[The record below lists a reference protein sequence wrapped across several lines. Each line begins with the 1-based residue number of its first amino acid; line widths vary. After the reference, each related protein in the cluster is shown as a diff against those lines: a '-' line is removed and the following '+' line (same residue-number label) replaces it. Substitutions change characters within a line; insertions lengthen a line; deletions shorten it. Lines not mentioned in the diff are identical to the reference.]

1 MTRREFTLTT
11 LNFYPNRNPRL
22 RLFALWYF
30 CTLIVVWNIAGA
42 TLLGFEQSYAHPLT
56 GVATAVAVQLLIEW
70 IDARAAGRRP
80 RFAGGP
86 IAFINALPPAIISG
100 LACSMLLYPNQRLA
114 PVMFASGLSIASKAL
129 LRAPVGEGQTQ
140 HVFNPSNLGITATLL
155 LIPSVGLAPPY
166 QFTENLTG
174 AWHWILPGIIL
185 LAGFIVHGKFTGRFP
200 LVVAWVVGFIAQGL
214 IRSTIFGIPPLVPFV
229 PMTSAAFTLFTLF
242 MIPDPATTPIAPR
255 RQVAF
260 GLAVAAVYGT
270 LFVLHVVFGLFIAL
284 AAVSALRGATLWV
297 AYYARKRRPQE
308 ARDAGMATAVP
319 TA

>member
-1 MTRREFTLTT
+1 MNRREFVLTT

-42 TLLGFEQSYAHPLT
+42 TLLGFEQSYAQPLAA
-56 GVATAVAVQLLIEW
+56 VATAVATQLLLEW
-70 IDARAAGRRP
+70 LEARAAGRRP

-86 IAFINALPPAIISG
+86 VAFINALPPAIISG
-100 LACSMLLYPNQRLA
+100 LACSMLLYANQRLA
-114 PVMFASGLSIASKAL
+114 PVMFAAGLSIASKAL

-140 HVFNPSNLGITATLL
+140 HVFNPSNLGITVTLL
-155 LIPSVGLAPPY
+155 TLPSVGLAPPY

-185 LAGFIVHGKFTGRFP
+185 LAGLIVHGKFTGRLP
-200 LVVAWVVGFIAQGL
+200 LVIAWIAGFIAQGL
-214 IRSTIFGIPPLVPFV
+214 IRSAIFGIPRIVPFV

-260 GLAVAAVYGT
+260 GLAVAAVYGMF
-270 LFVLHVVFGLFIAL
+270 FVLHVVFGLFIAL
-284 AAVSALRGATLWV
+284 ATVSALRGATLWL
-297 AYYARKRRPQE
+297 AYARKRRRLE
-308 ARDAGMATAVP
+308 ARDTAMATAVP